1 MIILKIWAIP
11 VAEFFLASQEWQS
24 FDFGGAQMD
33 YECKA

>member
-11 VAEFFLASQEWQS
+11 VQSSFWRAKEWQS